1 MGALRRWS
9 RTINRNSTRGLTA
22 YRGFVIRGDTIIVIA
37 ERESFVIMSRR
48 VFSALLIFLAAF
60 GLHAVELPAQS
71 RPKIVIGHASMSSV
85 VLTLWAAQDKGFFAK
100 NGIDA
105 QMVFI
110 PGSPTLIASLNTGD
124 VQFGF
129 TGGTA
134 TLGAAVAGLDVRV
147 LAAFADR
154 VQSELVTRPEIKTAA
169 DLKGKRIGVTSIG
182 GTGWMSALLVLEQ
195 IGINVE
201 RDKMQLAAFGDQRV
215 ISNALETGTI
225 QAGALAGIFSRT
237 LARKGYWIPGEPGK
251 IPLTGTGLVV
261 KADYL
266 QNHAPIARNVLRS
279 LVEGHAYVLNP
290 ANKSSS
296 MEILSKRLG
305 IKDQSAAAD
314 VEPLVGLDRLR
325 RTARKHGCHESIPAK
340 VDAQLEHGPDVLRT
354 RCGGRRCEREGQR
367 RQRFV
372 QSVACHLLSPS
383 GYWGGRNPS
392 VRPAVRQHT
401 DSAGFRK

>member
-1 MGALRRWS
+1 M
-9 RTINRNSTRGLTA
+9 TMINLAKLLLLVS
-22 YRGFVIRGDTIIVIA
+22 
-37 ERESFVIMSRR
+37 
-48 VFSALLIFLAAF
+48 LLIASAQ
-60 GLHAVELPAQS
+60 APDEVNAQS
-71 RPKIVIGHASMSSV
+71 RPRVVIGHASMSSV
-85 VLTLWAAQDKGFFAK
+85 VLTLWAAQDRGFFAK

-124 VQFGF
+124 VHFGF

-147 LAAFADR
+147 IAAFADR

-201 RDKMQLAAFGDQRV
+201 RDKMQLSSFGDQRV

-225 QAGALAGIFSRT
+225 QGGALAGIFSRT
-237 LARKGYWIPGEPGK
+237 LARKGYWIPGEPAK
-251 IPLTGTGLVV
+251 IALTGTGLVL

-266 QNHAPIARNVLRS
+266 QNHAPIARSVLRS

-314 VEPLVGLDRLR
+314 GYEDYVSGVVRKPYVGLDGL
-325 RTARKHGCHESIPAK
+325 KNI
-340 VDAQLEHGPDVLRT
+340 
-354 RCGGRRCEREGQR
+354 
-367 RQRFV
+367 QRFMK
-372 QSVACHLLSPS
+372 L
-383 GYWGGRNPS
+383 RNPKIAELNLEKLIDES
-392 VRPAVRQHT
+392 FMREFEK
-401 DSAGFRK
+401 SGFLDQQFGVKSGVK

>member
-1 MGALRRWS
+1 
-9 RTINRNSTRGLTA
+9 
-22 YRGFVIRGDTIIVIA
+22 
-37 ERESFVIMSRR
+37 MSKR
-48 VFSALLIFLAAF
+48 VFSALVIFLIAL
-60 GLHAVELPAQS
+60 GLFSVELPAQN
-71 RPKIVIGHASMSSV
+71 RPKVVIGHASMSSV
-85 VLTLWAAQDKGFFAK
+85 VLTLWAAQDRGFFAK

-105 QMVFI
+105 QLVFI

-124 VQFGF
+124 VHFGF

-182 GTGWMSALLVLEQ
+182 GTGWMSALLILEQ

-201 RDKMQLAAFGDQRV
+201 RDKMQLTAFGDQRV

-225 QAGALAGIFSRT
+225 QGAALAGIFSRT

-266 QNHAPIARNVLRS
+266 HTHATIAKNALRS
-279 LVEGHAYVLNP
+279 LVEG
-290 ANKSSS
+290 
-296 MEILSKRLG
+296 
-305 IKDQSAAAD
+305 
-314 VEPLVGLDRLR
+314 
-325 RTARKHGCHESIPAK
+325 
-340 VDAQLEHGPDVLRT
+340 
-354 RCGGRRCEREGQR
+354 
-367 RQRFV
+367 
-372 QSVACHLLSPS
+372 
-383 GYWGGRNPS
+383 
-392 VRPAVRQHT
+392 
-401 DSAGFRK
+401 

>member
-1 MGALRRWS
+1 
-9 RTINRNSTRGLTA
+9 
-22 YRGFVIRGDTIIVIA
+22 
-37 ERESFVIMSRR
+37 MSRR
-48 VFSALLIFLAAF
+48 VFSALLIFLTAF
-60 GLHAVELPAQS
+60 GLFSVELPAQS

-100 NGIDA
+100 NNVDA

-124 VQFGF
+124 VHFGF

-134 TLGAAVAGLDVRV
+134 TLGAAVAGLDVKV
-147 LAAFADR
+147 IAAFADR

-201 RDKMQLAAFGDQRV
+201 RDKMQLTAFGDQRV
-215 ISNALETGTI
+215 ISNAFESGTI

-261 KADYL
+261 RADYL

-314 VEPLVGLDRLR
+314 GYEDYVTGVVRKPYVGLDGL
-325 RTARKHGCHESIPAK
+325 KNI
-340 VDAQLEHGPDVLRT
+340 
-354 RCGGRRCEREGQR
+354 
-367 RQRFV
+367 QRFMK
-372 QSVACHLLSPS
+372 L
-383 GYWGGRNPS
+383 RNPKIAELNLERLIDES
-392 VRPAVRQHT
+392 FMREFEK
-401 DSAGFRK
+401 SGFLDQQFGVKSGVK